1 MYLKLF
7 NFGKDNVY
15 THVCLHLSFREE
27 LVGLPRANN
36 AKDVDWSKVA
46 NSISI
51 ETTTKPP
58 PIKISVSEVM
68 KRARPVKQT
77 ADSTALLSAVDPHG
91 KQHHYRP
98 ATCNF
103 HRLPCISQEQS
114 GYCGLIFFSS
124 RMWSY

>member
-1 MYLKLF
+1 MAWSRDIFTLPFYLTRF
-7 NFGKDNVY
+7 I
-15 THVCLHLSFREE
+15 CMCSFREE

-58 PIKISVSEVM
+58 PIKISVSEVL
-68 KRARPVKQT
+68 KRARPLKQT

-91 KQHHYRP
+91 KQHRYRP
-98 ATCNF
+98 T
-103 HRLPCISQEQS
+103 PCI
-114 GYCGLIFFSS
+114 GLSVYFKSKMDIVD
-124 RMWSY
+124 